1 MNAARVRFD
10 KASLLAALVTK
21 VQTDLK
27 ALERRQR
34 DTQEAATHEENRAE
48 HAKDT
53 RATEQSYL
61 ARGLADRVEDL
72 GRNLEAL
79 TRLKL
84 DNLEAEASI
93 AVGSL
98 VELEVKVDDGVN
110 REVWFVVP
118 GAGGMDLESNGQ
130 PIRTVTPVSPF
141 GRSLLGLEPGDEGV
155 ATTPRGRRAFEVVAV
170 T

>member
-1 MNAARVRFD
+1 MNSARVPFD

-34 DTQEAATHEENRAE
+34 DTQEAATHEEN
-48 HAKDT
+48 
-53 RATEQSYL
+53 
-61 ARGLADRVEDL
+61 
-72 GRNLEAL
+72 
-79 TRLKL
+79 
-84 DNLEAEASI
+84 
-93 AVGSL
+93 
-98 VELEVKVDDGVN
+98 
-110 REVWFVVP
+110 VP
-118 GAGGMDLESNGQ
+118 GAGGTDLESNGQ

-155 ATTPRGRRAFEVVAV
+155 ATTPRGRRAFEIVAV